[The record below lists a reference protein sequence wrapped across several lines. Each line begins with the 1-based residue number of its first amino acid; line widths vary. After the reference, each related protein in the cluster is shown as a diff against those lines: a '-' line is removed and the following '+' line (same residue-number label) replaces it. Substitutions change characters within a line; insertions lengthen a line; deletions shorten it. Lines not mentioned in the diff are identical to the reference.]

1 MKDENIINLLHK
13 QRKYYEKQ
21 KKLHYVNFAV
31 LTLILLLDFIIIMFT
46 KMVVLNAYAWAGIIF
61 LFVLIGVEANRY
73 NDSKKLVESV
83 DEFYLEGEY
92 ETKKKDK
99 PEIEG

>member
-1 MKDENIINLLHK
+1 MNDENIIRLLRK
-13 QRKYYEKQ
+13 QRQYYEKQ
-21 KKLHYVNFAV
+21 QKLHYVNFAA

-61 LFVLIGVEANRY
+61 MFVLIGVEAKQY
-73 NDSKKLVESV
+73 NDSKRLVESV

-92 ETKKKDK
+92 ETKK
-99 PEIEG
+99 